1 MSAESVHEL
10 SYSVIERIEAVEAL
24 CFADRARLQAVDGG
38 SGRKMETYSNIGTWQ
53 EATKHLQVQ
62 LRNSTYESERMRTRE
77 TDEAERRG
85 ETVGMQNQIWWQ
97 APTEP
102 KQEDTKQG
110 IQRQGKQEWRKR
122 KKKQQE
128 GTLQQRQTTHRIDS
142 AARHLETAG
151 LDSTAGRSGASRLVV
166 DASAVGQTLLSG
178 HSC

>member
-10 SYSVIERIEAVEAL
+10 LYLVIERIEAVGVL
-24 CFADRARLQAVDGG
+24 CFTDRARLQAVDGG

-53 EATKHLQVQ
+53 EATKHLEVQ

-110 IQRQGKQEWRKR
+110 IQRQGKQE
-122 KKKQQE
+122 
-128 GTLQQRQTTHRIDS
+128 
-142 AARHLETAG
+142 
-151 LDSTAGRSGASRLVV
+151 
-166 DASAVGQTLLSG
+166 
-178 HSC
+178 